1 MDNKK
6 WYKRITT
13 CFWFLLASMPIW
25 LTAIQCIFIYFIHTD
40 SLSLTDIQSYLSS
53 IDYGATLTNNS
64 NLFVNYTPTF
74 LTDMWENI
82 FDSIDGITDNV
93 FALCFAWFTWV
104 YLIHILL
111 DVAIWLPKLFHSWLD
126 RWC

>member
-25 LTAIQCIFIYFIHTD
+25 LTAIQCILIYLIHTD
-40 SLSLTDIQSYLSS
+40 SLSLTDIQSFISS
-53 IDYGATLTNNS
+53 IDYSNYLTNNS
-64 NLFVNYTPTF
+64 NLFISYTPTF
-74 LTDMWENI
+74 ITNMWTSVFN
-82 FDSIDGITDNV
+82 SIGGITDNA
-93 FALCFAWFTWV
+93 FALCFSWFTWV
-104 YLIHILL
+104 YLIHVLL
-111 DVAIWLPKLFHSWLD
+111 DVAIWLPKMFHSWLD

>member
-6 WYKRITT
+6 WYKRIAT

-25 LTAIQCIFIYFIHTD
+25 FTALQCILIYLLHTD
-40 SLSLTDIQSYLSS
+40 SLSFTDIQSFISC
-53 IDYGATLTNNS
+53 IDYSTTLTTNS
-64 NLFVNYTPTF
+64 TIFSNYTPTF
-74 LTDMWENI
+74 IIDMWTDLFTTI
-82 FDSIDGITDNV
+82 GGITDNA

-104 YLIHILL
+104 YFIHILL
-111 DVAIWLPKLFHSWLD
+111 DVAIWLPKMFHSWLD